1 MKRFIPFATALALAL
16 AICTTD
22 ASAQV
27 VVKGDV
33 NLGGR
38 LTDQDNSSVRFN
50 EYRDI
55 QNGLFLR
62 DFVLDV
68 RETKTGK
75 YLVVSGRNV
84 ARDDQSVRLRGGD
97 FRNDWKATFTYSGVP
112 HRFADAAMTPYRYQG
127 DGLYTIT
134 APAAIVKDAD
144 PANGTPSL
152 VPTTAQMAV
161 NDDIIG
167 AYVAGAVA
175 PVGLG
180 IQRDK
185 AELELD
191 YAATKAL
198 AFNVVLSS
206 ENRDGNRLS
215 YGPIGDRPPR
225 TLNAQLPEPVDFTT
239 REVEAGMDYAGSR
252 FQANLKYSL
261 SSFTNDISSMRWQNM
276 FFAPDAGLDYVAALA
291 GTARNVAQFGQR
303 ALAPNNIAQQLAFTG
318 SLRLPM
324 KSRLTGTAAL
334 GFMNQDETLLPY
346 SVSGLGTDR
355 VATYGDGLAWNDTA
369 KLPRQTAEA
378 EMQTMR
384 LRLEYTVNP
393 AVRTNVKAYAGY
405 ESLDNKT
412 PIDEWRYVTQDAAGT
427 DGSVNYR
434 NFRKNLPYAYDR
446 MRMGLDV
453 RQTLAFWR
461 TNVALGLRR
470 QSIGRE
476 YREADTDENQVEL
489 SLRTSPVR
497 WLTVKAGL
505 LGADRTADGYDYN
518 VTAQSYWYPAALG
531 DVDPD
536 NPAFMFANHPD
547 LRKYDVSDRMRTR
560 FDVAATVVTRHNFD
574 FTVGFAARNDD
585 FDSEVEAVAPL
596 ENTTITLPNPADRTA
611 MTPGI
616 QLGLLEETA
625 QEVSFD
631 FNFVPDER
639 LSLHG
644 FANVEDGSFL
654 HRGMVFNENQR
665 RNPSNASIQPPT
677 QLGPWTDANRHYT
690 ADIEFSTTTFGIG
703 ASYEVIPSRLR
714 VLADVVRSSTRE
726 DMTYEGYGSDL
737 AYLGVTSWESF
748 QFGFDDP
755 ATVEIDYTVI
765 TLGVE
770 YEINDRLQAG
780 LEFLRDEFS
789 IVDWQQ
795 DLTAPMYE
803 QVGSSYFIR
812 DITRDNRWGNR
823 LVNMGGNLAPGYVFN
838 GVGMTLSYTF

>member
-1 MKRFIPFATALALAL
+1 MKRLYSIAVAVAMVLAFGIA
-16 AICTTD
+16 D

-27 VVKGDV
+27 AVKGDV
-33 NLGGR
+33 NVGGR
-38 LTDQDNSSVRFN
+38 LTDQDNTSVRFN

-55 QNGLFLR
+55 QKGLFLR

-75 YLVVSGRNV
+75 YLVVSGRNI

-112 HRFADAAMTPYRYQG
+112 HRFADAAMTPYMYQG
-127 DGLYTIT
+127 DGLYTVT

-152 VPTTAQMAV
+152 VPTVPQMAV
-161 NDDIIG
+161 NDDILG

-191 YAATKAL
+191 YAATKSLGFRVA
-198 AFNVVLSS
+198 LSS
-206 ENRDGNRLS
+206 ENREGDRLT

-225 TLNAQLPEPVDFTT
+225 TLNTQLPEPVDFTT
-239 REVEAGMDYAGSR
+239 REVEAGVDYVGSR

-261 SSFTNDISSMRWQNM
+261 SAFSNNLASMRWQNM
-276 FFAPDAGLDYVAALA
+276 FFAPDAGLDYVGAMA
-291 GTARNVAQFGQR
+291 GTARNVSQFGQK
-303 ALAPNNIAQQLAFTG
+303 ALAPDNIAQQFVFTG

-346 SVSGLGTDR
+346 SVSTLGTDR
-355 VATYGDGLAWNDTA
+355 TASIGDGLAWNDTA

-378 EMQTMR
+378 EMQTLR
-384 LRLEYTVNP
+384 ARLEYSISPMKGLN
-393 AVRTNVKAYAGY
+393 VRAYGGY
-405 ESLDNKT
+405 EALDNKT
-412 PIDEWRYVTQDAAGT
+412 PTVDWRYVTQDAAGT
-427 DGSVNYR
+427 DGSVNFR
-434 NFRKNLPYAYDR
+434 NFRTNLAYAYDR
-446 MRMGLDV
+446 MRFGVDV
-453 RQTLAFWR
+453 RHNLPVWR
-461 TNVALGLRR
+461 TAVGLGLRR
-470 QSIGRE
+470 QSVGRE
-476 YREADTDENQVEL
+476 FREADTDENQLEVT
-489 SLRTSPVR
+489 LRTSPVK
-497 WLTVKAGL
+497 WLTLKAGF
-505 LGADRTADGYDYN
+505 LGADRQADGYDYN
-518 VTAQSYWYPAALG
+518 VTAQSYWYTLAQG
-531 DVDPD
+531 DADPD
-536 NPAFMFANHPD
+536 NPAYMFANHPD
-547 LRKYDVSDRMRTR
+547 LRKYDVSDRARTR
-560 FDVAATVVTRHNFD
+560 FDVGATVITDMNLD
-574 FTVGFAARNDD
+574 FTVGYLYRKDD
-585 FDSEVEAVAPL
+585 FESDVVPVAPL
-596 ENTTITLPNPADRTA
+596 ENTTVTLPTPSDRNA
-611 MTPGI
+611 MTPGQ
-616 QLGLLEETA
+616 QLGLLEDSAE
-625 QEVSFD
+625 EISLD
-631 FNFVPDER
+631 LNYVPGER
-639 LSLHG
+639 ISLHG
-644 FANVEDGSFL
+644 FASFETGSFL
-654 HRGMVFNENQR
+654 HSGMVFNENAR
-665 RNPSNASIQPPT
+665 RQPSAPSTQAPT
-677 QLGPWTDANRHYT
+677 ALGPWTDANRIYT
-690 ADIEFSTTTFGIG
+690 ADIHHTTNTFGAGVGFEAIPGRLRFQADFVKSSTT
-703 ASYEVIPSRLR
+703 
-714 VLADVVRSSTRE
+714 E
-726 DMTYEGYGSDL
+726 DMAYEGYGSDL
-737 AYLGVTSWESF
+737 AYLGIAAWENF
-748 QFGFDDP
+748 EFGFDDP

-803 QVGSSYFIR
+803 EVGSSYFIR